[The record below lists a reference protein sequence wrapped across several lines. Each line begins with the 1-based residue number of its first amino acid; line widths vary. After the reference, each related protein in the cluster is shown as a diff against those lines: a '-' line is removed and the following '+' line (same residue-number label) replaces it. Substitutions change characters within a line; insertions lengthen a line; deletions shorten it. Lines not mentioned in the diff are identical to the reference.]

1 MHEIKWMKDKAH
13 GISSDA
19 SLYTTKIRI
28 AYAHKS
34 SSIFIQQVE
43 SSSSAASQHGIV
55 ENQVDY
61 FYNGE
66 TAAADQQ
73 SKVSA
78 HITYK

>member
-1 MHEIKWMKDKAH
+1 MKDKAH

-28 AYAHKS
+28 AIYIYAHKS